1 MIFEIFFACWRIV
14 EFVTLIPIFSMLA
27 SLIHVYIRNNALT
40 PTYILVLFI
49 VSVLGAGWTIYTLF
63 SYHRSHTNARFVAF
77 IDLCFIG
84 SLIGAVYQ
92 LRFISHQS
100 CGDATA
106 DAFWN
111 ISFPTATGTDS
122 ISPGK
127 TCGLLK
133 ASFALGI
140 MNCILFLITAFFA
153 FLIGR
158 KKKNQKEVVVEETHY
173 SRHGHRRSGSHRSHR
188 STHSRRS
195 GSYV

>member
-1 MIFEIFFACWRIV
+1 MLTVFPSSQ
-14 EFVTLIPIFSMLA
+14 IPIFSMLA
-27 SLIHVYIRNNALT
+27 SLIHVYINNNALT

-49 VSVLGAGWTIYTLF
+49 VSVLGAGWTFYTLF

-77 IDLCFIG
+77 VDLCFLG

-92 LRFISHQS
+92 LRFINNQS
-100 CGDATA
+100 CNSATA
-106 DAFWN
+106 DVFWN

-122 ISPGK
+122 VSPSK

-133 ASFALGI
+133 ASYALGI
-140 MNCILFLITAFFA
+140 MNCVLFLITAFLA
-153 FLIGR
+153 YLIGG
-158 KKKNQKEVVVEETHY
+158 KKKNQKVVVKEETHY

-188 STHSRRS
+188 SDRSRRS

>member
-1 MIFEIFFACWRIV
+1 
-14 EFVTLIPIFSMLA
+14 
-27 SLIHVYIRNNALT
+27 LIHVYIRNNALT

-49 VSVLGAGWTIYTLF
+49 VAVLGTGWAIYTLF

-77 IDLCFIG
+77 VDLCFIG

-92 LRFISHQS
+92 LRFIEHQP
-100 CGDATA
+100 CGSATP

-122 ISPGK
+122 LSPQK

-133 ASFALGI
+133 GSFALGI
-140 MNCILFLITAFFA
+140 MNCLLFPITAILA
-153 FLIGR
+153 YLIGG
-158 KKKNQKEVVVEETHY
+158 KKKNKREKEVVVEETHY
-173 SRHGHRRSGSHRSHR
+173 SRHGHRRSNSHRSHR
-188 STHSRRS
+188 SGHSRS